1 MYLSLLFYIFRY
13 CKMSTVSEKRQP
25 EFSCDCCHYKTTVKR
40 DYTNHLLTKKH
51 ERKSDCQQITT
62 ESYICNIC
70 NKCYKDRTGLWR
82 HTKKNKCFVETEEK
96 QKESAVDTPLESTFS
111 NYDLVVQLLKQNNDL
126 QQQLI
131 ELAKEPRT
139 VNNYNQSNNTSN
151 TTNNQFNLNLFL
163 NESCKDAL
171 NIDDFMDSLQLT
183 VEDLEKT
190 GELGFVQGI
199 TRIFLNG
206 LKGLDVTQR
215 PIHCTDMKRET
226 VYIKDQDKWQKET
239 PEKTLMNQALNQ
251 VVRKNLKMIH
261 VWREDHPDYL
271 RSNTKDNDDYI
282 KISVSSLGSEYDDE
296 QKRMNEKIIRNVLK
310 EVVVDRKNG
319 GQIEES

>member
-1 MYLSLLFYIFRY
+1 
-13 CKMSTVSEKRQP
+13 MSTVSEKKQQ
-25 EFSCDCCHYKTTVKR
+25 EFLCDCCHYRTNVKR
-40 DYTNHLLTKKH
+40 DYINHLMTKKH

-62 ESYICNIC
+62 ECYVCNIC
-70 NKCYKDRTGLWR
+70 NKQYKDRTGLWR
-82 HTKKNKCFVETEEK
+82 HTKKNKCFVDTESAEEK
-96 QKESAVDTPLESTFS
+96 QPENITDSAPPASTSF

-126 QQQLI
+126 QKQII
-131 ELAKEPRT
+131 ELAREPKT
-139 VNNYNQSNNTSN
+139 VNNYNQSNN

-199 TRIFLNG
+199 TRIFVNG
-206 LKGLDVTQR
+206 LKDLEVTQR

-239 PEKTLMNQALNQ
+239 PEKKLMNQALNQ

-271 RSNTKDNDDYI
+271 RSNTKDNDDYV

-310 EVVVDRKNG
+310 EVVIDRKNG
-319 GQIEES
+319 GQIEEV